1 MKIKSTLTKILSC
14 FVVFIAVLSFST
26 NTFADEKVNY
36 DDQISL
42 QSATNSQDTQNT
54 TPAKAAQALDI
65 SISASSGKN
74 TSYLKD
80 GSYDTYASYST
91 GETLTITSQ
100 QPMYGIYVIW
110 GAKTDSWTLSYNGYT
125 KECGTNGFLHEYVEI
140 PEGTTSCT
148 IQLSKGETICDIYAY
163 SEGTLPS
170 DVEVWQPS
178 CDTAD
183 FLVFSTHADDE
194 ILFLGGV
201 LATYGGQLNDKVQ
214 VVYMTNY
221 WNGAKIRE
229 HEKLDGLWASG
240 IKYYPVNGDFDDL
253 YATTLDAA
261 KKLYDIDSVTA
272 FVTEQIRRFKP
283 LVCVT
288 QDING
293 EYGHGGHMLLATS
306 VQTAVNSSMDA
317 NFYPE
322 SATTYGTWD
331 VPKTYLHL
339 HPENTI
345 TMNLRTP
352 LSNFGGQTALE
363 VAAAA
368 YKKHVSQ
375 QWCWFYVSDDY
386 EYSCANF
393 GLYRTTVGNDT
404 GNDMLEHV
412 TTYEEQEEQAR
423 KQAQQESISASIA
436 QSEAESA
443 SIAEEQKAI
452 DKAKRNSNIKVVVI
466 IVVIVVIIAGTLVG
480 IRYINVVNARKRK
493 RRKH

>member
-1 MKIKSTLTKILSC
+1 MKIKSTLTRLLSC
-14 FVVFIAVLSFST
+14 FVAFIAVMLFSI
-26 NTFADEKVNY
+26 NTFADEQVNY

-42 QSATNSQDTQNT
+42 HSDANSQDTQST
-54 TPAKAAQALDI
+54 TADKTAQQLNI

-80 GSYDTYASYST
+80 GSYDTYTSYSA

-100 QPMYGIYVIW
+100 QTMYGIYIIW
-110 GAKTDSWTLSYNGYT
+110 GAKTDPWNLSYNGQT

-140 PEGTTSCT
+140 PEGTQSLT
-148 IQLSKGETICDIYAY
+148 IELLKGETICDIYAY

-170 DVEVWQPS
+170 DVEVWQPA
-178 CDTAD
+178 CDNAD

-201 LATYGGQLNDKVQ
+201 LATYGGELNDKVQ

-253 YATTLDAA
+253 YATTLDGA
-261 KKLYDIDSVTA
+261 KKIYNIDEVTE

-306 VQTAVNSSMDA
+306 IQTAVNSSMDA
-317 NFYPE
+317 TFYPN

-339 HPENTI
+339 YPENTI

-352 LSNFGGQTALE
+352 LSHFDGQTALE
-363 VAAAA
+363 VASNA

-423 KQAQQESISASIA
+423 KQAEQESISASIA
-436 QSEAESA
+436 QSEAESS

-452 DKAKRNSNIKVVVI
+452 NKKSTTRVIVIVVVVVVVI
-466 IVVIVVIIAGTLVG
+466 LGAVVG
-480 IRYINVVNARKRK
+480 IRYVNVVNARKHKKRK
-493 RRKH
+493 R